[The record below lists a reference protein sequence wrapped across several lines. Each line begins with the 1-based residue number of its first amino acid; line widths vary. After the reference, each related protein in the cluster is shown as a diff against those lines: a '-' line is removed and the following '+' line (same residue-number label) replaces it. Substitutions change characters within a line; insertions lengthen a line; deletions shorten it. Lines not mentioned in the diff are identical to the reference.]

1 MALPGWRTAL
11 VLGGAGSGRSD
22 YAATLLSGAVSLRR
36 VLAGAGD
43 DLAAL
48 ANLLRAAKP
57 DDNLLIDGLD
67 GFLPGT
73 ARGFRAAATD
83 QVAALTAAVRD
94 SPARVVIVSPDAGGP
109 VGGGATAV
117 RQAAEAVGGLNR
129 AVAGAV
135 DAVVLV
141 VAGQPLWLD
150 GGAGGRPG
158 RPGRPILAATDP
170 AAVPPMPDLEA
181 LPQPHAAAGKAVA
194 TRLAG
199 SGLGA
204 LVAAVSFAAA
214 AQGSATPRPWE
225 SVRLFILSGD
235 HPGAAAAGAASG
247 ADRSAALRAGAGA
260 LALLADHAATT
271 PQMVECAPAAPIE
284 HGAAAT
290 SDAVEQAFARGYAI
304 ADRAVDEGADVLAL
318 GSLGDGADTAA
329 AAVTSLLGGNAAEP
343 AGLLGRVRA
352 ADGTFDDAAWIRRCA
367 AVRDAVR
374 RVRRGGSGGSGGSGA
389 AENRPAARTVLAELG
404 GADIATATGVILG
417 AAARR
422 TPVLLDGPVG
432 AAAALAA
439 RGLATPAGQW
449 CLLVDHGG
457 HPTAVHAAD
466 QLRLT
471 PLLDLRLDLG
481 EGAAVLAALP
491 LLRLATALAATALAA
506 TALSESTPARTEA

>member
-1 MALPGWRTAL
+1 
-11 VLGGAGSGRSD
+11 
-22 YAATLLSGAVSLRR
+22 
-36 VLAGAGD
+36 
-43 DLAAL
+43 
-48 ANLLRAAKP
+48 
-57 DDNLLIDGLD
+57 
-67 GFLPGT
+67 
-73 ARGFRAAATD
+73 
-83 QVAALTAAVRD
+83 
-94 SPARVVIVSPDAGGP
+94 
-109 VGGGATAV
+109 
-117 RQAAEAVGGLNR
+117 
-129 AVAGAV
+129 
-135 DAVVLV
+135 V

-374 RVRRGGSGGSGGSGA
+374 RVRRGGSGGSGA